1 MPRVLVAGRID
12 IDAVIRVVR
21 HPHPGE
27 EIGGQDLRYLPGG
40 KGANQA
46 VAAARTGAKVTLF
59 GCVGD
64 DQFGADMI
72 TFLSGEGINTDYISK
87 LPDRR
92 TGMAFVVVDDNGQN
106 TIVYDANDMPP
117 LTFEN
122 GDLIQPRDVLVSQ
135 FDIPQATIL
144 KFLDAGRRRG
154 ACNVFNAAPAQPLS
168 RDLLELV
175 DVLIVNEFELA
186 YDVGRDELKPDDRGQ
201 IAAAIGAFDRPPGQ
215 ALVVTLGEHGAV
227 LSDQG
232 RLRWI
237 SASAVVPV
245 DTTGPAM
252 PSLARWPQSCAQE
265 VRLSRP

>member
-1 MPRVLVAGRID
+1 
-12 IDAVIRVVR
+12 
-21 HPHPGE
+21 
-27 EIGGQDLRYLPGG
+27 
-40 KGANQA
+40 
-46 VAAARTGAKVTLF
+46 
-59 GCVGD
+59 
-64 DQFGADMI
+64 
-72 TFLSGEGINTDYISK
+72 
-87 LPDRR
+87 
-92 TGMAFVVVDDNGQN
+92 MAFVVVDDNGQN

-245 DTTGPAM
+245 DTTGAGDAFTGA
-252 PSLARWPQSCAQE
+252 LAAELCAGSALEQAVMYACAAAGVAVTRPGASIGIPYRHE
-265 VRLSRP
+265 VPDSYAAFAPGAG